1 MKSMILV
8 TVVAFLTSGLMA
20 RSASAQIRYDA
31 KAYQQLVDATSAETI
46 PAGTSITLANWQQYR
61 RFMPIAIQSLFAGGY
76 LWKMGSGSDSAMPV
90 GPTIST
96 PPPRQFVLDTEKYSS
111 QVKLIKLPNGAF
123 TVGGYVAGL
132 PFPSPTK
139 PDLAPKVYFNA
150 YYYYRPVVSYSPDLG
165 WNEDRYHN
173 ATMTTADVTTYRLSH
188 NSEPGRPVNPP
199 YGAGY
204 LFSDRYVLL
213 EPEQTKYTS
222 EIALY
227 HDDPTKN
234 QELYVFLPSLRRSL
248 RLSAA
253 ARCSPLLGSDYAQ
266 DDNNN
271 FLGVLVSDFDLTYV
285 GHKKIIAI
293 MHKDPAQDGK
303 LSAYAPTSAAM
314 PAWPKPI
321 DGKWEVRD
329 TYLIDIS
336 PTAQLA
342 PRYCYGHKIVYID
355 SENWVPIAAEIYA
368 PDGNL
373 WKIFFVIYQPWSINS
388 FEKVIIPQSGVDVIA
403 DMQNSHM
410 GLSMQY
416 AEQIDAQAPK
426 SQQDAAVM
434 AFPAS
439 LAQVLK

>member
-1 MKSMILV
+1 MQSRTLV
-8 TVVAFLTSGLMA
+8 TVVALLASALIGTA
-20 RSASAQIRYDA
+20 ASAQIHYDA
-31 KAYQQLVDATSAETI
+31 KAYQQLVDADSKATI
-46 PAGTSITLANWQQYR
+46 PPGTRITLSNWQQYR
-61 RFMPIAIQSLFAGGY
+61 RFMPIAIQSLYGGQY
-76 LWKMGSGSDSAMPV
+76 LWKIGPEPDYTMEV

-96 PPPRQFVLDTEKYSS
+96 PPPRQFISDTEKYSS
-111 QVKLIKLPNGAF
+111 QVKLVKLPNGSY
-123 TVGGYVAGL
+123 TISGYVAGL
-132 PFPSPTK
+132 PFPAPAQ

-150 YYYYRPVVSYSPDLG
+150 YYYFRPIVSYSPDLG
-165 WNEDRYHN
+165 WNEDRYHS
-173 ATMTTADVTTYRLSH
+173 ATMTVADVTTYRLSH

-227 HDDPTKN
+227 HDDPTKP
-234 QELYVFLPSLRRSL
+234 QELYVFVPSLRRSL

-271 FLGVLVSDFDLTYV
+271 FLGVLVSDFDIKYV
-285 GHKKIIAI
+285 GHKKILAI
-293 MHKDPAQDGK
+293 MHKDPAHDGK
-303 LSAYAPTSAAM
+303 LAAYMGTNAAM
-314 PAWPKPI
+314 PAWPKAI
-321 DGKWEVRD
+321 AGKWEVRD
-329 TYLIDIS
+329 TYLIDIY
-336 PTAQLA
+336 PNAELA

-355 SENWVPIAAEIYA
+355 SETWVPTAAEVYV

-373 WKIFFVIYQPWSINS
+373 WKIFFVVYQPWRISNA
-388 FEKVIIPQSGVDVIA
+388 EQVIIPQTGVDVIA

-416 AEQIDAQAPK
+416 AERIDAQAPK
-426 SQQDAAVM
+426 SQQQASVM

-439 LAQVLK
+439 LAQVLQ